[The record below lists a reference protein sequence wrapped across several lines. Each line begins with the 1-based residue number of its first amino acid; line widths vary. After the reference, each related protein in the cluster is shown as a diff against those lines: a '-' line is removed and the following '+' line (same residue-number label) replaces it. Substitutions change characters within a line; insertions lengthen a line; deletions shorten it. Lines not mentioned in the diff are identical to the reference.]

1 MPHQSPSELIQTLS
15 ELCASDCAAVAAYPA
30 RFDCPPSDYLFQPFL
45 EATSPDG
52 PEFVLKPT
60 KADAGP
66 LAWSMEQALSALELE

>member
-1 MPHQSPSELIQTLS
+1 MS
-15 ELCASDCAAVAAYPA
+15 ELCVSDCATVTRFAA
-30 RFDCPPSDYLFQPFL
+30 RFDCPPSDFMFQPFL
-45 EATSPDG
+45 EGMTADG